1 MVFNSVLSL
10 SSICLGR
17 PCFLLISEKK
27 SNSQALFCCQMPTFK
42 ALFYIHIYI
51 YIYLLKK
58 LYK

>member
-10 SSICLGR
+10 YSICLGR

-27 SNSQALFCCQMPTFK
+27 SNSQALFCCQMPTS
-42 ALFYIHIYI
+42 LFYINIYI